1 LGRTRQEAVRQGGS
15 LREIQKS
22 PTRGCVAGLGSAGKI
37 DTGGLDIRY
46 APNLRKGP
54 NDVGSTVIGPH
65 GTFVR

>member
-1 LGRTRQEAVRQGGS
+1 MQE
-15 LREIQKS
+15 S
-22 PTRGCVAGLGSAGKI
+22 PTPGCVAGLGSAGKI